1 MELLIFKGR
10 DPLWLLFEVEN
21 FFVLDNIP
29 PRFLIFI
36 ASFDMERVA
45 WKWLED
51 AKALGLCT
59 NWVEFVCSLPD
70 HC

>member
-10 DPLWLLFEVEN
+10 DPLWWLFEVEN
-21 FFVLDNIP
+21 FFVLDNTP

-36 ASFDMERVA
+36 ASFDMEREA